1 MVCLFYYR
9 LGRLFIVRVWHY
21 YPKDD
26 IKQYAREAPAEECQQ
41 AVTRS
46 HQRGVDLEEVS
57 NPCAY
62 ACDHLVAGLCQFLVH
77 HNHIISGALLQA
89 RIGFRMQRNE
99 ETVRLPNYWDR
110 RAVYVMSG
118 KVSVTNGPC
127 L

>member
-26 IKQYAREAPAEECQQ
+26 IKKYAWEAPAEECQQ

-62 ACDHLVAGLCQFLVH
+62 ACDHLVAGLSQFLVH
-77 HNHIISGALLQA
+77 HNHIINRPLLRA
-89 RIGFRMQRNE
+89 RIVFRMQRNDK
-99 ETVRLPNYWDR
+99 TARLPNSWDR
-110 RAVYVMSG
+110 RTVYVIKG
-118 KVSVTNGPC
+118 SV